1 MHGKR
6 TLHRTSAWPAAVA
19 VAVALVLAPPVE
31 AESRTGNQECRSPT
45 IKLTKPWR
53 PARDPTYV
61 ESFGAFTP
69 DFEVEPDE
77 RWEQLGQHRTSSVLE
92 VRTEVNTRCDTKTC
106 RTCVTRITARIG
118 FTPSEIRL
126 LKDLRRNNC
135 AWRLVMLHEEQHE
148 AVTRKAQVMAV
159 EEAKRNLAW
168 ARHRHAAHVTPA
180 AGQKAGQE
188 EVMHKVQ
195 QDLTRALETAIEYS
209 TSENTRIDLPEQYR
223 RESRRQWRICH
234 NR

>member
-1 MHGKR
+1 M
-6 TLHRTSAWPAAVA
+6 
-19 VAVALVLAPPVE
+19 
-31 AESRTGNQECRSPT
+31 
-45 IKLTKPWR
+45 
-53 PARDPTYV
+53 
-61 ESFGAFTP
+61 
-69 DFEVEPDE
+69 EPDE

-209 TSENTRIDLPEQYR
+209 NSENTRIDLPEQYR

>member
-6 TLHRTSAWPAAVA
+6 PLHCTSAWPAAV
-19 VAVALVLAPPVE
+19 VFALALAPPVE
-31 AESRTGNQECRSPT
+31 AESRTGSQECKTPA
-45 IKLTKPWR
+45 IELTKPWR
-53 PARDPTYV
+53 PAKDPTYV
-61 ESFGAFTP
+61 ASFGAFTP

-92 VRTEVNTRCDTKTC
+92 LRTEVGTRCDTKTC

-126 LKDLRRNNC
+126 LKDLRRNYC

-188 EVMHKVQ
+188 EVMHRVQ
-195 QDLTRALETAIEYS
+195 QDLTRALQTAIEYS
-209 TSENTRIDLPEQYR
+209 NSENTRIDLPEQYR
-223 RESRRQWRICH
+223 RESRRQWRICR